1 MICMTLMM
9 RKSTQMKNDYTF
21 VRHGQTYCNKNGIM
35 HGQYDIPLNFTGV
48 KQAKKIAQELKHE
61 HFDICFCSPLSRA
74 KSTAYNILKYHKN
87 TKIVFDDR
95 LMELSKGLL
104 EGKHLNSEKLLK
116 NEDYNFIK
124 KFKIE
129 SKKEFFSRVKDFV
142 DDIERKYKNKKVLIV
157 AHSGTIKMLF
167 FSFDLPKVP
176 LHKAYYDLHIKNC
189 KAYKPNSIKYRSVK
203 MKIGFFPMVADILH
217 SGHVLSL
224 EEAKKHCDFLIVG
237 LHCKPNY
244 KDPQQSIYERYMQ
257 LRAVKWVDEVI
268 PYENIEKDK
277 DIFVSLD
284 YDVYFLGEDH
294 KNNDWELKESIE
306 KLEKEIVYLNR
317 KHSYSSTR
325 IKNESK

>member
-1 MICMTLMM
+1 M
-9 RKSTQMKNDYTF
+9 NNEYTF
-21 VRHGQTYCNKNGIM
+21 VRHGQTYWNKNGIM
-35 HGQYDIPLNFTGV
+35 HGQYDIPLNYTGF
-48 KQAKKIAQELKHE
+48 KQAKKVSEELRYE
-61 HFDICFCSPLSRA
+61 HFDLCFTSTLQRA
-74 KSTAYNILKYHKN
+74 KSTAYSILMYHKN
-87 TKIVFDDR
+87 TKIYYDNR

-124 KFKIE
+124 KFNIE
-129 SKKEFFSRVKDFV
+129 SKKEFYIRVKEFIDK
-142 DDIERKYKNKKVLIV
+142 IESKYKNKKILIV

-167 FSFDLPKVP
+167 FSFNFPKIP

-189 KAYKPNSIKYRSVK
+189 KAYKINSINLRSNK

-237 LHCKPNY
+237 LHCKPTY
-244 KDPQQSIYERYMQ
+244 KNPQQSIYERYMQ

-277 DIFVSLD
+277 DMFVSLD

-294 KNNDWELKESIE
+294 KSDEWEFKDKIE
-306 KLEKEIVYLNR
+306 ELDKEIVYLKR
-317 KHSYSSTR
+317 KHNYSSSR
-325 IKNESK
+325 IKNEYK

>member
-1 MICMTLMM
+1 M
-9 RKSTQMKNDYTF
+9 NNEYTF
-21 VRHGQTYCNKNGIM
+21 VRHGQTYWNKNGIM
-35 HGQYDIPLNFTGV
+35 HGQYDIPLNYTGI
-48 KQAKKIAQELKHE
+48 KQAKKVSEELKQE
-61 HFDICFCSPLSRA
+61 HFDLCFISTLQRA
-74 KSTAYNILKYHKN
+74 KSTAYSILLYHKN
-87 TKIVFDDR
+87 TKVYYDNR

-124 KFKIE
+124 KFNIE
-129 SKKEFFSRVKDFV
+129 SKKEFYTRVKEFIDK
-142 DDIERKYKNKKVLIV
+142 IESKYKNKKILIV

-167 FSFDLPKVP
+167 FSFNFPKIP

-189 KAYKPNSIKYRSVK
+189 KAYKLNSINLRNNK

-237 LHCKPNY
+237 LHCKPTY
-244 KDPQQSIYERYMQ
+244 KNPQQSIYERYMQ

-277 DIFVSLD
+277 DMFVSLD

-294 KNNDWELKESIE
+294 KSDEWEFKDKIE
-306 KLEKEIVYLNR
+306 ELDKEIVYLKR
-317 KHSYSSTR
+317 KHNYSSSR
-325 IKNESK
+325 IKNEYK

>member
-1 MICMTLMM
+1 
-9 RKSTQMKNDYTF
+9 MKNEYIF
-21 VRHGQTYCNKNGIM
+21 VRHGQTYWNKNGIM
-35 HGQYDIPLNFTGV
+35 HGQFDIPLNYTGI
-48 KQAKKIAQELKHE
+48 KQAKKISEELKHE
-61 HFDICFCSPLSRA
+61 HFDLCFTSTLKRA
-74 KSTAYNILKYHKN
+74 KSTAYSILLHHKN
-87 TKIVFDDR
+87 TKIHYDGR
-95 LMELSKGLL
+95 LKELSKGLL

-116 NEDYNFIK
+116 SEDLKFIK
-124 KFKIE
+124 KFNIE
-129 SKKEFFSRVKDFV
+129 SKQEFFARVKNFIDEV
-142 DDIERKYKNKKVLIV
+142 EKNYKNKKILIV
-157 AHSGTIKMLF
+157 AHSGTIKMLLF
-167 FSFDLPKVP
+167 CFDYPKVP

-189 KAYKPNSIKYRSVK
+189 KAYTPHSITVRSKK

-244 KDPQQSIYERYMQ
+244 KNPQQSIYERYMQ

-268 PYENIEKDK
+268 PYENIDKDQ

-294 KNNDWELKESIE
+294 KNDDWELKNTIE
-306 KLEKEIVYLNR
+306 TLEKEIVYLKR
-317 KHSYSSTR
+317 KHNYSSSR

>member
-1 MICMTLMM
+1 M
-9 RKSTQMKNDYTF
+9 RMNNQYIF
-21 VRHGQTYCNKNGIM
+21 IRHGQTYWNKNGIM
-35 HGQYDIPLNFTGV
+35 HGQYDIPLNFTGI
-48 KQAKKIAQELKHE
+48 KQAKKVSEELKLE
-61 HFDICFCSPLSRA
+61 HFDLCFCSPLQRA
-74 KSTAYNILKYHKN
+74 KSTAFSILLNHKN
-87 TKIVFDDR
+87 TKIIYDDR
-95 LMELSKGLL
+95 LKELSKGLL

-116 NEDYNFIK
+116 NEDYGFIK
-124 KFKIE
+124 KFNIE
-129 SKKEFFSRVKDFV
+129 SKKEFFLRIKSFLDE
-142 DDIERKYKNKKVLIV
+142 IESKYKNKRILIV

-167 FSFDLPKVP
+167 FYFNFPKVP

-189 KAYKPNSIKYRSVK
+189 KPYKIDSITLRSKK
-203 MKIGFFPMVADILH
+203 MKVGFFPMVADILH

-244 KDPQQSIYERYMQ
+244 KNPQQSIYERYMQ

-268 PYENIEKDK
+268 PYENIDRDK

-294 KNNDWELKESIE
+294 KSDEWELRDEIE
-306 KLEKEIVYLNR
+306 KMEKEIVYLKR
-317 KHSYSSTR
+317 KHNYSSSR